1 MSFDAWREGKN
12 ADDWKDFE
20 GAEPPAT
27 HFDGPTQA
35 EIEEV
40 NKRAELLT
48 EMTMEERMKREEP
61 NLDGPYDQALR
72 AHLKKTGPHARAQA
86 TLPERGRMLMEE
98 VLATINHDRQ
108 TDYGAPEDTFAL
120 IAAFWSAYLG
130 TDVKPADVAALMQLL
145 KIARQR
151 GKSKKDNFVDLV
163 GYAILE
169 ADMRGIAV

>member
-1 MSFDAWREGKN
+1 MSFYALKDGMDEQT
-12 ADDWKDFE
+12 WKDFE

-72 AHLKKTGPHARAQA
+72 AHLKKTGPHERAGA
-86 TLPERGRMLMEE
+86 TLPERGRRLM
-98 VLATINHDRQ
+98 
-108 TDYGAPEDTFAL
+108 
-120 IAAFWSAYLG
+120 
-130 TDVKPADVAALMQLL
+130 
-145 KIARQR
+145 
-151 GKSKKDNFVDLV
+151 
-163 GYAILE
+163 
-169 ADMRGIAV
+169 